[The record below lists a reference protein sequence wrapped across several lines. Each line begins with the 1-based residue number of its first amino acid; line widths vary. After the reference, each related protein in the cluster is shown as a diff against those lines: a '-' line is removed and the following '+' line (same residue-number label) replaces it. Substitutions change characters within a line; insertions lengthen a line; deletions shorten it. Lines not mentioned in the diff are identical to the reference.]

1 MFISQAF
8 AQTAA
13 PAGNSLFV
21 NIVQY
26 APILLIVG
34 VFYFLL
40 ILPQQKQQKALK
52 AKLGGLKRGDKV
64 VTAGGINGTIKKTID
79 GADSIDVE
87 IAPNVVVS
95 VVRSTI
101 TTVLGSGADKV

>member
-1 MFISQAF
+1 MFMSEAF
-8 AQTAA
+8 AQTAT
-13 PAGNSLFV
+13 PAGNSMFV

-26 APILLIVG
+26 GPILLIVA

-52 AKLGGLKRGDKV
+52 TKLNALKRGDKV
-64 VTAGGINGTIKKTID
+64 VTAGGIVGVVKKTTE
-79 GADSIDVE
+79 GAENVEVE
-87 IAPNVVVS
+87 IAPNVVVN

-101 TTVLGSGADKV
+101 GTVLGTADKA

>member
-1 MFISQAF
+1 MFISEAF

-13 PAGNSLFV
+13 PAGNSLLV
-21 NIVQY
+21 NLVQY
-26 APILLIVG
+26 GPILLIVA

-52 AKLGGLKRGDKV
+52 AKLNALKRGDKV
-64 VTAGGINGTIKKTID
+64 VTAGGIIGLVKKTAE
-79 GADSIDVE
+79 GAENVEVE

-101 TTVLGSGADKV
+101 TTVLGASDKA

>member
-1 MFISQAF
+1 MFMSEAF

-13 PAGNSLFV
+13 PAGNSMFV
-21 NIVQY
+21 NLVQY
-26 APILLIVG
+26 GPILLIVA

-52 AKLGGLKRGDKV
+52 AKLSALKRGDKV
-64 VTAGGINGTIKKTID
+64 VTAGGIIGLVKKTAE
-79 GADSIDVE
+79 GAENVEVE

-101 TTVLGSGADKV
+101 TTVLGASDKA